1 MKGGLSLLGML
12 VLCIGCGDPP
22 KPMTPDPAAQVDA
35 GAPDPDV
42 VGDNPAQPKP
52 RKPFAIHN
60 SCADVVTVVFG
71 EDPKAENAD
80 RRRMAANS
88 ESQGPRDAEGKATVN
103 LLDGK
108 GEAIATVHITRGMK
122 QLEIGRSCRTLD
134 AR

>member
-1 MKGGLSLLGML
+1 MLRPALLFGML
-12 VLCIGCGDPP
+12 LVFGTACGDPP
-22 KPMTPDPAAQVDA
+22 KPMTPDTASADA
-35 GAPDPDV
+35 GPDPDV

-52 RKPFAIHN
+52 RKPFLIHN

-71 EDPKAENAD
+71 DDPKAESAD

-103 LLDGK
+103 LLDAK
-108 GEAIATVHITRGMK
+108 GEPVATVHITRGMK